1 MEKITVDMIASTAML
16 CELDHTPIVSPYVVA
31 EEGYAVI
38 VRALED
44 KDVYNQLETL
54 DGSFHTLRS
63 GVTFVGV
70 LGERQAL
77 KGYSGRLPLQIKKG
91 DILNVLNM
99 GGILGKCISAHP
111 ELGPA
116 LEVEVVGAVMVERE
130 GDLVH
135 ARIKDRALQPLATL
149 TESAPLV
156 VISGT
161 AMDTGKTLAGCKI
174 IEGLAKRGYR
184 VAAGKLTGASL
195 RRDVRNFE
203 DHGAI
208 ACSTF
213 TDGGIVASTNKRMAP
228 VAKAMIQHLNS
239 FNPDVIVL
247 EMGDG
252 FIGYYGVDELLL
264 DKELQRF
271 TTAHVVTAADL
282 AGVWAADEVFRN
294 RYKADIAVITGPVT
308 DNEVGNRYIEQ
319 VLGIRSANAI
329 SEPDRLA
336 ELVAEHSL
344 PKPKPVLSKHLRDS
358 ISI

>member
-1 MEKITVDMIASTAML
+1 MEKVKVDMVASTALL
-16 CELDHTPIVSPYVVA
+16 CELDHNPVCSPYVVC
-31 EEGYAVI
+31 EEGYAVV
-38 VRALED
+38 VRALQD

-54 DGSFHTLRS
+54 DGSFKTLRK

-77 KGYSGRLPLQIKKG
+77 KGYSGRLPMRLKQG
-91 DILNVLNM
+91 DVINVLNM
-99 GGILGKCISAHP
+99 GGILGQCISDHP

-116 LEVEVVGAVMVERE
+116 LKVEVVGAVMVERD
-130 GDLVH
+130 GQFVH
-135 ARIKDRALQPLATL
+135 ARIKDRALKPLATL
-149 TESAPLV
+149 KESAPLV

-174 IEGLAKRGYR
+174 IEGLTKRGYR

-195 RRDVRNFE
+195 RRDVKNMQ
-203 DHGAI
+203 DHGAV
-208 ACSTF
+208 ACVTF

-228 VAKAMIQHLNS
+228 VAKAMIQHLNT
-239 FNPDVIVL
+239 FDPDVIVL

-294 RYKADIAVITGPVT
+294 RYQAEIAVVTGPVT
-308 DNEVGNRYIEQ
+308 DNEVGNSYIEQ

-329 SEPDRLA
+329 SEPDQLA
-336 ELVAEHSL
+336 ELVAQHSL
-344 PKPKPVLSKHLRDS
+344 PKPKPVLSKPARDT
-358 ISI
+358 IAV

>member
-1 MEKITVDMIASTAML
+1 MERIKVDMIASTALL
-16 CELDHTPIVSPYVVA
+16 CELDHNPYFSPYVVA
-31 EEGYAVI
+31 EEGYAVV
-38 VRALED
+38 VRALQD
-44 KDVYNQLETL
+44 KDVYNQLETI
-54 DGSFHTLRS
+54 DGTFHTLRK

-77 KGYSGRLPLQIKKG
+77 KGYSGRLPLRVDKG
-91 DILNVLNM
+91 DIINVLNM
-99 GGILGKCISAHP
+99 GGILGKCISDHP

-116 LEVEVVGAVMVERE
+116 LKVEVLGAVMVERD
-130 GDLVH
+130 GQFVH

-149 TESAPLV
+149 EDSAPLF

-184 VAAGKLTGASL
+184 VCAGKLTGASL
-195 RRDVRNFE
+195 RRDVRNMQ

-208 ACSTF
+208 ACVTF

-228 VAKAMIQHLNS
+228 VAKAMIKHLNT
-239 FNPDVIVL
+239 FDPDVIVL

-264 DKELQRF
+264 DKELQSF

-294 RYKADIAVITGPVT
+294 RYKAEIAVITGPVT

-336 ELVAEHSL
+336 ELVAQHSL
-344 PKPKPVLSKHLRDS
+344 PKPRPVLSKGVKE
-358 ISI
+358 IAI